1 MGQERS
7 GQVTTF
13 TLRTT
18 ARPGA
23 SRKLA
28 KAAVSILAETISD
41 KDVLYNFDLALS
53 EACANVVR
61 HAYKDMEPG
70 DLEIVIKVNRPQD
83 VTLEVADWGKGFP
96 VSPLDVKNARPE
108 AEGGRGL
115 FIMSELADAFDVRR
129 EDGKNIVALTINIGE
144 RQWIPYE

>member
-1 MGQERS
+1 M
-7 GQVTTF
+7 TTF

-18 ARPGA
+18 AQPGT

-28 KAAVSILAETISD
+28 KAAVTILAETISD

-61 HAYKDMEPG
+61 HAYKGREPG
-70 DLEIVIKVNRPQD
+70 DLEITLSIDRPGSI
-83 VTLEVADWGKGFP
+83 TLEVADWGSGLHVKP
-96 VSPLDVKNARPE
+96 HDVQNAQPE

-115 FIMSELADAFDVRR
+115 FIMSELADTFDVRK
-129 EDGKNIVALTINIGE
+129 DNGKNVVAITINIGE
-144 RQWIPYE
+144 SQWIPCA